1 MTRLLII
8 GYVWPEP
15 ESSAAGSRM
24 MQLIA
29 LFLQQQ
35 WHITFASPAADS
47 DYMVDLE
54 SLGIEKVSIEVNNSH
69 FDQFLQECQPDI
81 VLFDRFMMEEQ
92 FSWRVSNVCPDAM
105 KVLESSDLHSL
116 RYARQQAYKENRSV
130 GLQDYH
136 SDVAKREIASILR
149 CDITLVISNWEVEHL
164 KNVYRIDTSLLH
176 YLPFILDIE
185 QSKKTAALLP
195 SYTQRE
201 HYIFIGNFFHEPNWD
216 AVLQLKNNIWP
227 VLRKKHKG
235 VCLNI
240 YGAYT
245 PDKARQLHNPSQG
258 FHIRGRAESVQKVMS
273 ESRVCLAPLQ
283 FGAGIKG
290 KLLDAMRY
298 GTPSVTTTIGAEAMH
313 GEMPWN
319 GYIKDANEKFIE
331 AAASLYQHEGIWLQ
345 ARKNGFDIISEHY
358 NKEKFTG
365 ALVEKISTVKKHL
378 EQHRLNNF
386 TGAMLAHHSMKSTQ
400 YMSRW
405 IEAKNK
411 LKP

>member
-15 ESSAAGSRM
+15 DSSAAGSRM

-29 LFLQQQ
+29 LFLQQHWQ
-35 WHITFASPAADS
+35 ITFASPAADS
-47 DYMVDLE
+47 EYMIDLA
-54 SLGIEKVSIEVNNSH
+54 SLGIEKVNIEVNNSE

-81 VLFDRFMMEEQ
+81 VVFDRFMMEEQ
-92 FSWRVSNVCPDAM
+92 FAWRVSNVCPGAM

-116 RYARQQAYKENRSV
+116 RYARQQAYKDNRPA

-149 CDITLVISNWEVEHL
+149 CDMTLVISTWEVEHL
-164 KNVYRIDTSLLH
+164 KNIYRIDATLLH
-176 YLPFILDIE
+176 YIPFILDTE
-185 QSKKTAALLP
+185 QTKKTAALLP
-195 SYTQRE
+195 PFSQRE

-216 AVLQLKNNIWP
+216 AVLHLKNNIWP
-227 VLRKKHKG
+227 ALQKKLKG

-245 PDKARQLHNPSQG
+245 PAKARQLHNPAQG
-258 FHIRGRAESVQKVMS
+258 FHIMGRAESVEKVMS

-290 KLLDAMRY
+290 KLLDAMRC
-298 GTPSVTTTIGAEAMH
+298 GTPSVTTTIGAEAMC

-319 GYIKDANEKFIE
+319 GFVEDDNDRFIE
-331 AAASLYQHEGIWLQ
+331 AAVTLYQQESVWWQ
-345 ARKNGFDIISEHY
+345 SQKNGFDIIDEHY
-358 NKEKFTG
+358 NKEKF
-365 ALVEKISTVKKHL
+365 APVLIEKMLMVKNHL

-386 TGAMLAHHSMKSTQ
+386 TGAMLSHHSMKSTQ

-411 LKP
+411 LKQ